1 MDSDLTFK
9 CFGNIEDEA
18 AEKIYRDNKKMMDK
32 IWKRI
37 QKQVRKNPLKRYYKI
52 SMNDYTFKQMKLI
65 KRLFVDYL
73 RFGFS
78 KYPPLTDEN
87 LYITTGG
94 GNYTVSVSATS
105 TNIAVTKVPV
115 TEFYLTWFN
124 D

>member
-52 SMNDYTFKQMKLI
+52 SMDDYTFKQMKLI

-87 LYITTGG
+87 LYNITN
-94 GNYTVSVSATS
+94 GNYTVSVSANGTF
-105 TNIAVTKVPV
+105 TATKVPV

>member
-1 MDSDLTFK
+1 MNNDLILK
-9 CFGNIEDEA
+9 CVGNIEDEA

-37 QKQVRKNPLKRYYKI
+37 QKQIKKKPLKRYYRI
-52 SMNDYTFKQMKLI
+52 SMNDYTFKEMKLI

-78 KYPPLTDEN
+78 KYPPTDEN
-87 LYITTGG
+87 LYNSNGC
-94 GNYTVSVSATS
+94 YTVSVSAS
-105 TNIAVTKVPV
+105 TITTASSPIRTPI